1 MRGIRKRGRL
11 VLAVAGATAALAA
24 LTLGTTSSSA
34 APKAGGGNITVW
46 LSGTYAGATPGTT
59 YRKWLDGVKARYEK
73 LYPGSKVTYK
83 LTPINNDQ
91 FTAQIVSAFA
101 SKAVPDAMLIYSGG
115 YTTPY
120 MKSSLLQ
127 LNSLVDKTPGFYK
140 SQSAWDLSCLNL
152 NCQNGKGP
160 IYAVPNDAGTYA
172 LFYNKALFKKAGVAK
187 PPTTYKELLA
197 DCAKFKAA
205 NILPLAYGDRDGYST
220 DNWVTYNYVSFMNKG
235 DIAKVNDGSM
245 KYTDPKLVKPLQD
258 LVAFKKQGC
267 VNPDASTHENND
279 ANTYFT
285 SGKAAMVQMFPFVV
299 GAFEKALGKN
309 LGLAPLPHVRERAPQ
324 GPGGRQLVPQL
335 GDPEEREQ
343 PDRRLGLHQARDG
356 QDRRRGARVD
366 RRRTSDEHRG
376 REDDQGSVRA
386 VLRQARVEDRPAAAR
401 QRRPGEGRAA
411 LLQAAPGRVRG
422 QGHGTASHAERAE
435 RARDAEPLEIIVG

>member
-1 MRGIRKRGRL
+1 MRGTRKRARL
-11 VLAVAGATAALAA
+11 WFAIAVATAALAA

-34 APKAGGGNITVW
+34 APRADGGNITVW

-59 YRKWLDGVKARYEK
+59 YRKWLDGIKARYEK

-101 SKAVPDAMLIYSGG
+101 SKSVPDAMLIYSGG

-140 SQSAWDLSCLNL
+140 SQSQWDLSCFNL
-152 NCQNGKGP
+152 DCKNGKGE

-172 LFYNKALFKKAGVAK
+172 LFYNKALFKKAGVAA
-187 PPTTYKELLA
+187 PPKTYKELLA
-197 DCAKFKAA
+197 DCTKFKAA
-205 NILPLAYGDRDGYST
+205 KIIPLAYGDRDGYST
-220 DNWVTYNYVSFMNKG
+220 DNWVTYDYVSYMDKG
-235 DIAKVNDGSM
+235 DIAKVNDGTL

-267 VNPDASTHENND
+267 VNNDASTHENND

-309 LGLAPLPHVRERAPQ
+309 LGLAALPTSGNGPLTGQVAGNSFHNWVIPKNAHNPTGAWDYIKLATDKTGGSTLASIVGAP
-324 GPGGRQLVPQL
+324 P
-335 GDPEEREQ
+335 
-343 PDRRLGLHQARDG
+343 
-356 QDRRRGARVD
+356 
-366 RRRTSDEHRG
+366 TNI
-376 REDDQGSVRA
+376 
-386 VLRQARVEDRPAAAR
+386 AAAKTIKD
-401 QRRPGEGRAA
+401 PYA
-411 LLQAAPGRVRG
+411 LFFVKLESKIRLPLLDSVVPVKVALLYYKQLQAAFSG
-422 QGHGTASHAERAE
+422 QVTAQKAMQNVQNGLKTLN
-435 RARDAEPLEIIVG
+435 P

>member
-1 MRGIRKRGRL
+1 M
-11 VLAVAGATAALAA
+11 
-24 LTLGTTSSSA
+24 
-34 APKAGGGNITVW
+34 
-46 LSGTYAGATPGTT
+46 
-59 YRKWLDGVKARYEK
+59 
-73 LYPGSKVTYK
+73 TYK

-127 LNSLVDKTPGFYK
+127 LNSLVNKTPGFYK

-152 NCQNGKGP
+152 NCKNGKGP

-220 DNWVTYNYVSFMNKG
+220 DNWVTYNYVSYMNKG

-258 LVAFKKQGC
+258 LVAFKQQGC
-267 VNPDASTHENND
+267 VNADASTHENND

-299 GAFEKALGKN
+299 GA
-309 LGLAPLPHVRERAPQ
+309 VREGARQEPRPRTAADVRQRPAHGQ
-324 GPGGRQLVPQL
+324 GRRQLVPQL
-335 GDPEEREQ
+335 GHPEERAQ
-343 PDRRLGLHQARDG
+343 PGPARGTSSSWRPTRPGRRQRSPRSSAR
-356 QDRRRGARVD
+356 
-366 RRRTSDEHRG
+366 RRRTSPP
-376 REDDQGSVRA
+376 SKA
-386 VLRQARVEDRPAAAR
+386 
-401 QRRPGEGRAA
+401 
-411 LLQAAPGRVRG
+411 
-422 QGHGTASHAERAE
+422 
-435 RARDAEPLEIIVG
+435 

>member
-1 MRGIRKRGRL
+1 MGDSCSPSQ
-11 VLAVAGATAALAA
+11 AATAALAA

-59 YRKWLDGVKARYEK
+59 YRKWLDLVKARYER

-267 VNPDASTHENND
+267 VNADASTHENND

-299 GAFEKALGKN
+299 GA
-309 LGLAPLPHVRERAPQ
+309 VREGARQEP
-324 GPGGRQLVPQL
+324 GPGTAADVRATGPSRARWPATPSTT
-335 GDPEEREQ
+335 GSS
-343 PDRRLGLHQARDG
+343 RRTRTTRPAPGTTSSWPRTRPAAQRS
-356 QDRRRGARVD
+356 RRSSAHL
-366 RRRTSDEHRG
+366 RRTS
-376 REDDQGSVRA
+376 
-386 VLRQARVEDRPAAAR
+386 RP
-401 QRRPGEGRAA
+401 RRRSRIRTRCSSSSSSRRSAC
-411 LLQAAPGRVRG
+411 RCS
-422 QGHGTASHAERAE
+422 TASSR
-435 RARDAEPLEIIVG
+435 

>member
-1 MRGIRKRGRL
+1 MPARRPGRPT
-11 VLAVAGATAALAA
+11 ASGSTGSRRAT
-24 LTLGTTSSSA
+24 
-34 APKAGGGNITVW
+34 
-46 LSGTYAGATPGTT
+46 
-59 YRKWLDGVKARYEK
+59 RR

-299 GAFEKALGKN
+299 GA
-309 LGLAPLPHVRERAPQ
+309 VREGARQEP
-324 GPGGRQLVPQL
+324 GPGTAADVRQRP
-335 GDPEEREQ
+335 P
-343 PDRRLGLHQARDG
+343 HG
-356 QDRRRGARVD
+356 QVAGNSFHNWVIPKNAKNPTGAWDYIKLATDKTGGAALAAIVGAPP
-366 RRRTSDEHRG
+366 TNIAAG
-376 REDDQGSVRA
+376 EDDQGPERA

-422 QGHGTASHAERAE
+422 QGHPTTGHAERAE